1 MPTLEESQEGLDGEY
16 HFRSA
21 LKQGI
26 DFKIPL
32 WGVLGAIGTVA
43 WALISSYFGQQQL
56 TRDVAAVQQAVTQG
70 QEKVSQQFSQ
80 IAAQASVNNVDVAEL
95 RIRIA
100 NVEAGLNRLYG
111 QTAAGASAR
120 AEAKANR

>member
-1 MPTLEESQEGLDGEY
+1 MPTLEESQEELRGE
-16 HFRSA
+16 RRIA
-21 LKQGI
+21 TVLKQGI

-32 WGVLGAIGTVA
+32 WGVVGAMTTVA
-43 WALISSYFGQQQL
+43 WALISSHFAQQQL
-56 TRDVAAVQQAVTQG
+56 TKDVAAVQQAVTQG

-80 IAAQASVNNVDVAEL
+80 IAVQASANNVDVAEL

-111 QTAAGASAR
+111 QSLTGASAR
-120 AEAKANR
+120 AEAKVNR